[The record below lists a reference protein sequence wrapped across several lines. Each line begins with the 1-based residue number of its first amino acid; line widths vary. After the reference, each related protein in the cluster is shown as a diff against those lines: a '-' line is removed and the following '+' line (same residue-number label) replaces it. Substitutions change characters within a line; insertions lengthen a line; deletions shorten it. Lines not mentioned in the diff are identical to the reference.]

1 MKILIAE
8 YASALGI
15 GGTWELEGWAMLST
29 LAFSFWRCGH
39 DIVYPTSRQTIGIGH
54 AIRLRQ
60 QEGFADFLNSIDAD
74 AGLLIAPDELQP
86 GFLDIMEDK
95 TVNLGCSPHVA
106 LLCADKLSCSQKL
119 KDNDVPVAEVVTGRE
134 SIVKGCYRYVI
145 KPRKGCGSEG
155 IRISSSSKAPDGHI
169 ATRFYEGVHLSTS
182 FLVGEKFLPLTINRQ
197 LIKFEGDG
205 ISYNGSQVPY
215 RTPRAA
221 EIWETSEKA
230 AKVLQLK
237 GYAGID
243 FVVSDL
249 PRIVDVNAR
258 PTTSIV
264 GITRVIK
271 QELADLILRARFG
284 GLPED
289 VEVNGD
295 YIFRKEELR
304 GCPSKI

>member
-15 GGTWELEGWAMLST
+15 GGTCELEGRAMLST
-29 LAFSFWRCGH
+29 LALSFWRCGH
-39 DIVYPTSRQTIGIGH
+39 DIVYPTSGQRIEIGH
-54 AIRLRQ
+54 PVLLKRQ
-60 QEGFADFLNSIDAD
+60 EEFAGFLDSIDAD
-74 AGLLIAPDELQP
+74 AGLLVAPDELQP
-86 GFLDIMEDK
+86 DLLEIIEDK
-95 TVNLGCSPHVA
+95 TVNLGCSPQVA
-106 LLCADKLSCSQKL
+106 LVCADKLYCTQRL
-119 KDNDVPVAEVVTGRE
+119 KNNDVPVAEIFTGLE
-134 SIVKGCYRYVI
+134 SSEKGCHRYVI
-145 KPRKGCGSEG
+145 KPRMGCGSEG
-155 IRISSSSKAPDGHI
+155 IRISSTSKAPDGHI

-182 FLVGEKFLPLTINRQ
+182 FIVGEKFLPLTINRQ

-205 ISYNGSQVPY
+205 ISYDGSQVPY

-221 EIWETSEKA
+221 EIWETSKKA

-249 PRIVDVNAR
+249 PRVVDVNAR
-258 PTTSIV
+258 PTTSII
-264 GITRVIK
+264 GITRVMK
-271 QELADLILRARFG
+271 HELADLILRARFG
-284 GLPED
+284 GMPEE

-304 GCPSKI
+304 GYPSKI

>member
-1 MKILIAE
+1 MKILVAE

-15 GGTWELEGWAMLST
+15 GGTWELEGRAMLSA

-39 DIVYPTSRQTIGIGH
+39 DIVYPTSRQRIDIGH
-54 AIRLRQ
+54 AIHLKRH
-60 QEGFADFLNSIDAD
+60 EGFADFLDSIDAD

-86 GFLDIMEDK
+86 GLLDIMEDK
-95 TVNLGCSPHVA
+95 TVNLGCRPLVA
-106 LLCADKLSCSQKL
+106 SLCADKLYCSQEL
-119 KDNDVPVAEVVTGRE
+119 KNNDVPIAEVVTGRE
-134 SIVKGCYRYVI
+134 SSEKGCHRYVI
-145 KPRKGCGSEG
+145 KPRNGCGSERV
-155 IRISSSSKAPDGHI
+155 RISSSSKAPDGHI

-182 FLVGEKFLPLTINRQ
+182 FIVGEKFLPLTINRQ

-215 RTPRAA
+215 RTPRAE
-221 EIWETSEKA
+221 EIWKTSEKA
-230 AKVLQLK
+230 AKVLKLK

-249 PRIVDVNAR
+249 PRVVDVNAR

-284 GLPED
+284 GMPEE

-295 YIFRKEELR
+295 YIFRKEDLR
-304 GCPSKI
+304 VYPSEI

>member
-8 YASALGI
+8 YASALGM
-15 GGTWELEGWAMLST
+15 GGTCELEGWAMLSA

-39 DIVYPTSRQTIGIGH
+39 DIVYPTSRQRIGIGH
-54 AIRLRQ
+54 AIHLRR
-60 QEGFADFLNSIDAD
+60 QERFVDFLDSIDSD

-86 GFLDIMEDK
+86 DLLVVMEDK
-95 TVNLGCSPHVA
+95 TVNLGCSPLVA
-106 LLCADKLSCSQKL
+106 SLCADKLYCSQEL
-119 KDNDVPVAEVVTGRE
+119 KNNNVPVAEVVTGRE
-134 SIVKGCYRYVI
+134 SSEKGCHRYVI
-145 KPRKGCGSEG
+145 KPRSGCGSEG
-155 IRISSSSKAPDGHI
+155 IRISSYSKAPDGYI
-169 ATRFYEGVHLSTS
+169 ATRFYEGVHLSAS
-182 FLVGEKFLPLTINRQ
+182 FIVGEKFLPLTINRQ
-197 LIKFEGDG
+197 LIKFEADG

-230 AKVLQLK
+230 AKVLKLK

-249 PRIVDVNAR
+249 PRVVDVNAR

-264 GITRVIK
+264 GITKVIK

-284 GLPED
+284 GMPEE

-304 GCPSKI
+304 GYPSEI

>member
-8 YASALGI
+8 YASALGM
-15 GGTWELEGWAMLST
+15 GGTWELEGQAMLST

-39 DIVYPTSRQTIGIGH
+39 DIVYPTSRERIGIGH
-54 AIRLRQ
+54 AIHLRHP
-60 QEGFADFLNSIDAD
+60 EDFADFLDSIDAD

-86 GFLDIMEDK
+86 YFLDIMEDK
-95 TVNLGCSPHVA
+95 TVNLGCSPQVA
-106 LLCADKLSCSQKL
+106 SLCADKLYCSQKL

-134 SIVKGCYRYVI
+134 SSEKGCHRYVI
-145 KPRKGCGSEG
+145 KPRRGCGSEG
-155 IRISSSSKAPDGHI
+155 VRISSSSKAPDGHI

-182 FLVGEKFLPLTINRQ
+182 FIVGEKFLSLTINRQ
-197 LIKFEGDG
+197 LIEFEGDG

-264 GITRVIK
+264 GITRVMK

-284 GLPED
+284 GMPEEI
-289 VEVNGD
+289 EVSGD
-295 YIFRKEELR
+295 YIFRKDELR
-304 GCPSKI
+304 GYPSKI